1 MIRRILVPIDGSDH
15 AFKALD
21 FASEIAAKHYAR
33 MLLRHAVS
41 DRKLTDSQRRFAE
54 VEHIEGS
61 LDQAQFTIAEKQL
74 MTSARQR
81 ALKAGVKEVDTLVE
95 PGDPAKVII
104 DHAGNVDVIVMG
116 SRGLGPIEGLLRGSV
131 SQKVNQLAD
140 AACVTVK

>member
-1 MIRRILVPIDGSDH
+1 MIRKILVPIDGSVH

-21 FASEIAAKHYAR
+21 FASEIAAKHDAS
-33 MLLRHAVS
+33 MLLLHAVP
-41 DRKLTDSQRRFAE
+41 DKTLTEAQRRFAE

-61 LDQAQFTIAEKQL
+61 LDQAKFTIAEKQL

-95 PGDPAKVII
+95 PGDAAKVII
-104 DHAGNVDVIVMG
+104 HHAGDVDVIVMG
-116 SRGLGPIEGLLRGSV
+116 RRGLGPIEGLLRGSV
-131 SQKVNQLAD
+131 SQKVSQLAD